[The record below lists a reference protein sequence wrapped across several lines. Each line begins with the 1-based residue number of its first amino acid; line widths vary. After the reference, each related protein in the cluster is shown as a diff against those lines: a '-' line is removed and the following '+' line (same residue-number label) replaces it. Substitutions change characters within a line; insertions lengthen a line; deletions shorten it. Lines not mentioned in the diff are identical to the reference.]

1 LSQLEWERVRLHP
14 YLTER
19 ILAHSPALG
28 RVALLAGSH
37 HERLDGSGYHRGSDS
52 AALSKAA
59 RILAAADAY
68 QAMGQPRPYRP
79 PLGEKLR
86 AAELQKEM
94 DAGRL
99 DRDAGRAV
107 LAAAGQAVPPARTSR
122 PNGLTEREVEVLR
135 LISRGAS
142 NRVVAR
148 ELVISPKTAGRH
160 IENIYAKINVSSRAA
175 AALFALQNG
184 LLRD

>member
-1 LSQLEWERVRLHP
+1 
-14 YLTER
+14 
-19 ILAHSPALG
+19 
-28 RVALLAGSH
+28 
-37 HERLDGSGYHRGSDS
+37 
-52 AALSKAA
+52 
-59 RILAAADAY
+59 
-68 QAMGQPRPYRP
+68 
-79 PLGEKLR
+79 
-86 AAELQKEM
+86 
-94 DAGRL
+94 
-99 DRDAGRAV
+99 
-107 LAAAGQAVPPARTSR
+107 
-122 PNGLTEREVEVLR
+122 VEVLR